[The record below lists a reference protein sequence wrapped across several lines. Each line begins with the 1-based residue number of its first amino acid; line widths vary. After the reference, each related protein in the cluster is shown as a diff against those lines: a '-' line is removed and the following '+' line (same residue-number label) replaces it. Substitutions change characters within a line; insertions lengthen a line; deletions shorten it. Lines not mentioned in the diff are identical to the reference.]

1 MSQIFQIQVDGDG
14 VALVTIDAPGRSM
27 NVIGDAFLA
36 EFGPVVERLATD
48 PAIAGAVITSGK
60 AAFLAGADLVYVE
73 GRARAALASPDAALP
88 DFREMNRL
96 QRRLETCGKP
106 IAAAINGTALGGGY
120 ELALACHQRFA
131 IDDDRVRLGLPE
143 VTVGLLP
150 GGGGTQRLLR
160 LIGIERALPLLMQGA
175 AMTPRQALAAGLV
188 DVVLPAGD
196 LLAAAKTWVRNARE
210 GVQAWD
216 RPGFAPPG
224 GTPATNPAL
233 AALVMNQM
241 AAIQRQGARNR
252 PAPLAILSCVYEG
265 GLLPLDAAL
274 KVESGYFARLFRSP
288 VAANVIRTNFIN
300 KGVLDKLVHRPE
312 GYPKATVQRLGVLGA
327 GMMGAGIAYAA
338 AAVGIEVMLLDRTL
352 EAAAKGKAYSQGVLG
367 PLLAAAARTPGEA
380 AQLLDRITPIVDYAD
395 LAGCD
400 FIVEAV
406 FEDRAIKADVTRAT
420 AAVVAPGTLF
430 GTNTSTLPITGL
442 ADAWPDPERFIGIHF
457 FSPVDRMALVE
468 IIRGEK
474 TSDETLART
483 FDFVRQIRKT
493 PILVNDH
500 RGFYTSRVFGTYL
513 DEGMKMVLEGVAPAL
528 IENAGRACGMPV
540 GPLTLQDEVSFE
552 LSYVVR
558 NQTRDDLGAQYI
570 PKMAEPIIDLFYE
583 KLGRLGKKNGAGFYD
598 YPPGAPKRLWRGLK
612 DHFPLA
618 EAQPDIEDLKRRF
631 LYIQALETA
640 RCLEEG
646 VLVSPIDGDV
656 GGVLGWSFAAH
667 TGGPLSLIDTIGA
680 AAFVRECERLAQ
692 QCGARFRP
700 PELLRD
706 MAEAG
711 RGFYEAA

>member
-1 MSQIFQIQVDGDG
+1 MSQIFQIQIDGDG

-36 EFGPVVERLATD
+36 EFGQVVERLATD
-48 PAIAGAVITSGK
+48 PDICGAVLTSGK
-60 AAFLAGADLVYVE
+60 AAFLGGADLVYVE
-73 GRARAALASPDAALP
+73 SRARAALTSSEAPLP

-106 IAAAINGTALGGGY
+106 VAAALNGTALGGGY

-131 IDDDRVRLGLPE
+131 ADDDRIRLGLPE

-160 LIGIERALPLLMQGA
+160 LIGVEAALPLLMQGA
-175 AMTPRQALAAGLV
+175 AMAPREALAAGLV
-188 DVVLPAGD
+188 DAVLPAGD
-196 LLAAAKTWVRNARE
+196 LIAAASTWVRNAGQ
-210 GVQAWD
+210 GVQPWD
-216 RPGFAPPG
+216 RPGFSPPG
-224 GTPATNPAL
+224 GTPATNPRL
-233 AALVMNQM
+233 AALIMNQI

-265 GLLPLDAAL
+265 SLLPLDAAL
-274 KVESGYFARLFRSP
+274 GVESGYFAQLFRSP

-300 KGVLDKLVHRPE
+300 KGALDKLVHRPE
-312 GYPKATVQRLGVLGA
+312 GYARATVRRLGVLGA

-338 AAVGIEVMLLDRTL
+338 AAVGIEVVLLDRTV
-352 EAAAKGKAYSQGVLG
+352 EAAERGKAYSQTVLG
-367 PLLAAAARTPGEA
+367 PMLASARRTPAEAAR
-380 AQLLDRITPIVDYAD
+380 LLDLIRPTADYAD

-406 FEDRAIKADVTRAT
+406 CEDRAIKADVTRAT
-420 AAVVAPGTLF
+420 AAVVQPGVVF
-430 GTNTSTLPITGL
+430 GSNTSTLPITGL
-442 ADAWPDPERFIGIHF
+442 ADAWPDPARFIGIHF
-457 FSPVDRMALVE
+457 FSPVDRMQLVE

-474 TSDETLART
+474 TSDGTLART

-513 DEGMKMVLEGVAPAL
+513 DEGMKMVLEGIAPAL
-528 IENAGRACGMPV
+528 IENAGRSSGMPV

-583 KLGRLGKKNGAGFYD
+583 KLGRLGKKSGAGFYD
-598 YPPGAPKRLWRGLK
+598 YPAGAPKRLWPGLAE
-612 DHFPLA
+612 HFPVGD
-618 EAQPDIEDLKRRF
+618 EQPEVTELEKRF

-667 TGGPLSLIDTIGA
+667 TGGPLSMIDTIGA
-680 AAFVRECERLAQ
+680 EAFVLECQRMAQ
-692 QCGARFRP
+692 QYGARFRP
-700 PELLRD
+700 PDLLID
-706 MAEAG
+706 MAERG
-711 RGFYEAA
+711 RRFYEAA